1 MATRRSATMQ
11 RRRLGVELRH
21 LREQAGLTIDE
32 VARRLECSD
41 SKVSRIETGQV
52 SATPRDVRDML
63 DVYKVDRDHRD
74 ALVQIAREARHRG
87 WWEAYSDTPVVP
99 LVGLETAARQVL
111 AYEAMVVPGLLQTW
125 EYAGAVIRV
134 MMPDLP
140 PERVKRWVELRMA
153 RQALLTRDDP
163 PEFVAVLDEC
173 LLRRPVGGREVL
185 RDQLRHLAEAATL
198 PTVTL
203 QVLPLEVG
211 EHAALS
217 GAFTIYRFAEET
229 DPDVVYL
236 EHARGEPYFI
246 ETVREVRRYA
256 AAFESLRATALGD
269 DESAALLTE
278 YAGKV

>member
-21 LREQAGLTIDE
+21 IREQTGLTIED

-63 DVYKVDRDHRD
+63 DVYKVDREQRD
-74 ALVQIAREARHRG
+74 ALVQMAREARHRG

-99 LVGLETAARQVL
+99 LVGLETAASQIL
-111 AYEAMVVPGLLQTW
+111 EYEPMAVPGLLQTS
-125 EYAGAVIRV
+125 EYARAVIRV

-140 PERVKRWVELRMA
+140 PERVNRWVELRMA
-153 RQALLTRDDP
+153 RQALLNREDP
-163 PEFVAVLDEC
+163 PEFVAVIDEC
-173 LLRRPVGGREVL
+173 LIHRPVGGREVL
-185 RDQLRHLAEAATL
+185 RGQLRHLAEAATL

-236 EHARGEPYFI
+236 EHARGEPFFI
-246 ETVREVRRYA
+246 ETVRDVRRYA
-256 AAFESLRATALGD
+256 TAFESLRTMALD
-269 DESAALLTE
+269 PVKSAALLAE
-278 YAGKV
+278 AGKV

>member
-1 MATRRSATMQ
+1 MQ
-11 RRRLGVELRH
+11 RRRLGAELRH
-21 LREQAGLTIDE
+21 IREQAGLTIEE
-32 VARRLECSD
+32 VAGRLECSD

-63 DVYKVDRDHRD
+63 DLYKVDREQRD

-99 LVGLETAARQVL
+99 LVGLETAAGQIL

-125 EYAGAVIRV
+125 EYARAVIRV
-134 MMPDLP
+134 MMPDLSM
-140 PERVKRWVELRMA
+140 ERVNRWVELRMA
-153 RQALLTRDDP
+153 RQALLTQHDP

-173 LLRRPVGGREVL
+173 LLHRPVGGHEVL

-203 QVLPLEVG
+203 HVLPLEAG

-229 DPDVVYL
+229 DPDVVYI

-246 ETVREVRRYA
+246 ETAREVRRYA
-256 AAFESLRATALGD
+256 TTFESLRTTALGP
-269 DESAALLTE
+269 DESAALLAE
-278 YAGKV
+278 HAGKV